1 MSHSD
6 RNVYELFPLCQQE
19 GCYHR
24 TNYHLMALLWTDE
37 PALRKAFERLLC
49 LKYSQQSVKAK
60 LCPN

>member
-1 MSHSD
+1 
-6 RNVYELFPLCQQE
+6 
-19 GCYHR
+19 
-24 TNYHLMALLWTDE
+24 MALLWTDE